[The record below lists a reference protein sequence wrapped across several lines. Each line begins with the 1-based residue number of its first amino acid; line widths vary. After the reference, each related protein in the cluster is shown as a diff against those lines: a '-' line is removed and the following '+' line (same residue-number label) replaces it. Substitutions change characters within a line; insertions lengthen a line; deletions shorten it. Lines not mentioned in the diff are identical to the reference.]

1 MSIGSKLKQL
11 RKSKRLTQQEVADFC
26 GTTKG
31 AISNYELGRREPDL
45 KALEKFAS
53 FYGVGLDYFGKK
65 EATDEVKE
73 LLARAETLF
82 KSDNITFEQK
92 DKLHKSL
99 LFLYV
104 NILENDNEE

>member
-1 MSIGSKLKQL
+1 MCIGSKLKQL

-45 KALEKFAS
+45 KVLEKFAS

-73 LLARAETLF
+73 LLIRAEAIF
-82 KSDNITFEQK
+82 KSGNIPVNEK
-92 DKLHKSL
+92 DKLAQRL
-99 LFLYV
+99 MRLYV
-104 NILENDNEE
+104 NILENEE

>member
-1 MSIGSKLKQL
+1 MIGSKLKQL

-45 KALEKFAS
+45 KVLEKFAT

-73 LLARAETLF
+73 LLVRAEALF
-82 KSDNITFEQK
+82 RRADIPANEK
-92 DKLHKSL
+92 DKLAKSL
-99 LFLYV
+99 MTLYV
-104 NILENDNEE
+104 NILDNEE